1 MDVAREDV
9 EEFCLVSHEGD
20 GTARST
26 AHPSSFYLSP
36 CQIDFQISLTNSFV
50 LATFMIHDHR
60 TLMQVDGLV
69 HVPSFCVWHSFV
81 YCIAG
86 P

>member
-1 MDVAREDV
+1 MATEDV

-20 GTARST
+20 GTTHLLPVFMPDRLSDYL
-26 AHPSSFYLSP
+26 PSWL
-36 CQIDFQISLTNSFV
+36 
-50 LATFMIHDHR
+50 HDHR

-69 HVPSFCVWHSFV
+69 HVPSDVLCHIFV
-81 YCIAG
+81 DCIAG